1 MLQKN
6 LKTDQSVSR
15 IAKGKIGT
23 SKKSDGKITSSKNEE
38 EKVSKTSKL
47 QKIKEPTSKFLKN
60 VGTPILVHA
69 GKKMID
75 AAGDIFT
82 EKVIGPRESQG
93 PRKGPSRSGEFS
105 TSNKAKGVTQST
117 NIKDR
122 GRKSNYSGHSGDVPR
137 NRPVVGVG

>member
-15 IAKGKIGT
+15 NAKGKIGS

-47 QKIKEPTSKFLKN
+47 QRIKDPTSKFLKN

-105 TSNKAKGVTQST
+105 TSNKAKITKTIDG
-117 NIKDR
+117 
-122 GRKSNYSGHSGDVPR
+122 GRKSIYSGDSSAVPKS
-137 NRPVVGVG
+137 RPVVGVCT

>member
-105 TSNKAKGVTQST
+105 TVNKAQTTKT
-117 NIKDR
+117 KDG
-122 GRKSNYSGHSGDVPR
+122 GRKSIYSGDSGAVPK
-137 NRPVVGVG
+137 NRPVVGVCRLK